1 MDRTCPFEEDIMAK
15 KKKNTLYRVQVT
27 DSVIILSNRTLYPD
41 DEGYVLVTEA
51 EYAEL
56 KKMLGR

>member
-1 MDRTCPFEEDIMAK
+1 MAK